1 MKLSIIIPA
10 KNEEGN
16 LEDTIKELNDIPKK
30 FDHLIKFVPTV
41 PPEPHSEEEHKLINS
56 FMIKFKEIQKRGI
69 KDNG

>member
-1 MKLSIIIPA
+1 MEGEFIVKIGKKLFEYTNI
-10 KNEEGN
+10 
-16 LEDTIKELNDIPKK
+16 NDIPEK

>member
-1 MKLSIIIPA
+1 MIGEYTVKIGDKIFEYT
-10 KNEEGN
+10 NV
-16 LEDTIKELNDIPKK
+16 NDIPEK

>member
-1 MKLSIIIPA
+1 MEGEFTVKIGKKLFEYTNA
-10 KNEEGN
+10 
-16 LEDTIKELNDIPKK
+16 NDIPEK
-30 FDHLIKFVPTV
+30 FDHLIKFVPTA